1 MTEAHV
7 LSILRNRY
15 SQGQIYTRIG
25 SVLVNINP
33 YTPLPLYSQSLI
45 SRITSGSNSLAE
57 PHIYQVAFAAL
68 SALLDSG
75 KSQSIL
81 ITGESG
87 SGKTEAAKHCLRL
100 LAETAGS
107 ELAAEG
113 KILLAT
119 PLLEALGNAK
129 TVRNENSSRVGKWT
143 EVAFG
148 SNGEIIGA
156 EIKNFLLEKT
166 RVVHQAKGERNFRI
180 FYQLM
185 AHKAVLPELSLDL
198 CEQWRYLNP
207 VPLRADQETQG
218 FTDVQ
223 QAAVG
228 LSIGSWKDYLAVLA
242 AILHIGNL
250 RFQVGEKGCE
260 IERNAHFAAVCRLLG
275 VTEEL
280 LQQTLCYKTLCLAK
294 ETIHKAYTPPQ
305 AQEAADNLSKSL
317 YVSLFLHLLDSINS
331 QLTACAP
338 STASIGVLD
347 IYGFEIL
354 PCNSFE
360 QLCINYANEKL
371 QQYFVQCLF
380 KEEEDVY
387 ETEGVEFDPVA
398 FPDNLP
404 ILALI
409 EGGKGSLLY
418 LINDEITLQRGS
430 DEALLR
436 RFYGEG
442 ERNEAFKSEF
452 RSNSQFLVR
461 HYSGEVTYDI
471 SGFLAKSK
479 DQLSEDLL
487 ALLSSSTVPF
497 LPATAS
503 THMHESKKSIGIQ
516 FKEELDAL
524 LGSLADFAPH
534 FVRCI
539 KPNSLCQ
546 PLGFEGAL
554 VLHQLR
560 CLGLVEAG
568 KILQTGFPFKVEH
581 REFVRR
587 YRGIGPA
594 VRAPNP
600 KALCKRLVEA
610 VAEAEAGFRV
620 GKTMVLFGFRQHRA
634 LERLRNVAIEKTV
647 LRIQT
652 RYRQYKA
659 RKLLKELKTALPDI
673 QAGLTLRNI
682 DQIKAIL
689 LQYAHLQF
697 EMRSYV
703 QLKALCREIEG
714 QQQIDADF
722 QLVLSRQGSPEA
734 KIEELEALLA
744 QAGQLTYQSVCL
756 SQAQELLS
764 RGNSIRSARI
774 ALTRLLENSL
784 SPWELKATLSAIRGK
799 GLEQYLAGLFE
810 TAEAAVQRSERETG
824 FRQFLLTALETGALK
839 AIPPDEDF
847 KLALKQLKSA
857 LDKANLPF
865 QDPQTETVFQAVQ
878 LLYNFRQ
885 AALSQNWTQL
895 ETLLKE
901 VSSNSLLREVQ
912 DLAVARQTLAERV
925 SGAELL
931 SRLQAAVT
939 AKEISTVEMVWKQ
952 VSAMQLPVSVA
963 LQSSV
968 KTLLDWLDSLE
979 TRIEQCGSD
988 PALID
993 IILSDCAAK
1002 KIDTPAVGKLRAKK
1016 AALAGFEQAAALALN
1031 LLNLPLMRQTLQI
1044 ARQLDF
1050 TAHPLVAEINRLLYE
1065 VNEITLVRWQ
1075 YDVAVKVG
1083 DKALMLERLLALR
1096 DLQWRANSSAYE
1108 WTRYP
1113 RLRTPEDWAAK
1124 KWVGRDN
1131 LARGMLRHSKHLLP
1145 QSLSVLRSTKLE
1157 KQAVDL
1163 FKSLL
1168 TIMGDRIAH
1177 NDLVGEVLDVLLA
1190 GLRSKEIR
1198 EELYLQVMK
1207 QLTGN
1212 EDGASER
1219 KGWEVLSLCLRCFSH
1234 PALDCYLHSF
1244 IRTESPDSENLLR
1257 LMYAAQ
1263 IQPIAT
1269 EPTREWV
1276 ASHLKLSWT
1285 TGFPS
1290 VTYSPQTHPEL
1301 TNYTPRVRDF

>member
-1 MTEAHV
+1 M
-7 LSILRNRY
+7 
-15 SQGQIYTRIG
+15 
-25 SVLVNINP
+25 
-33 YTPLPLYSQSLI
+33 
-45 SRITSGSNSLAE
+45 
-57 PHIYQVAFAAL
+57 AFAAL
-68 SALLDSG
+68 AALLDSG

-148 SNGEIIGA
+148 SNGKIIGA
-156 EIKNFLLEKT
+156 QIRNFLLEKT

-185 AHKAVLPELSLDL
+185 AHKAALPELALDL

-207 VPLRADQETQG
+207 VALRDDQETQE
-218 FTDVQ
+218 FMQVE
-223 QAAVG
+223 QAALG
-228 LSIGSWKDYLAVLA
+228 LNIGCWKDYLAVLA

-250 RFQVGEKGCE
+250 RFRVSENGCE
-260 IERNAHFAAVCRLLG
+260 IEANAHLTAVCRLLG
-275 VTEEL
+275 IAENL

-294 ETIHKAYTPPQ
+294 ETIHKAYTPSQ
-305 AQEAADNLSKSL
+305 AQEAADNLAKSL
-317 YVSLFLHLLDSINS
+317 YISLFLHLLDSINS
-331 QLTACAP
+331 QLTASSS

-387 ETEGVEFDPVA
+387 ETEGVDFDPVTY
-398 FPDNLP
+398 PDNLP

-409 EGGKGSLLY
+409 EGDKGSLLY

-436 RFYGEG
+436 RFYAEG

-461 HYSGEVTYDI
+461 HYSGEVAYDI

-487 ALLSSSTVPF
+487 ALLSSSTVSF

-503 THMHESKKSIGIQ
+503 IHMHESKKSIGIQ

-524 LGSLADFAPH
+524 LGSLSDFTPH

-568 KILQTGFPFKVEH
+568 RILQNGFPFKVEH

-600 KALCKRLVEA
+600 KALCKRLLETVGDT
-610 VAEAEAGFRV
+610 GFRV
-620 GKTMVLFGFRQHRA
+620 GKTMALFGFRQHKA
-634 LERLRNVAIEKTV
+634 LERLRNEAIEKTV

-652 RYRQYKA
+652 KYRQYKA

-673 QAGLTLRNI
+673 FAGLNLHNLEE
-682 DQIKAIL
+682 IKAIL

-697 EMRSYV
+697 EMQSYI
-703 QLKALCREIEG
+703 QLKALSRKIEG
-714 QQQIDADF
+714 EKRIDADF
-722 QLVLSRQGSPEA
+722 QQVLSRQDSPEA
-734 KIEELEALLA
+734 KIEELEALLT
-744 QAGQLTYQSVCL
+744 QAGQLTYQSECI
-756 SQAQELLS
+756 SQAREVLNQ
-764 RGNSIRSARI
+764 GNSIRSARK
-774 ALTRLLENSL
+774 ALARMLENSL
-784 SPWELKATLSAIRGK
+784 SPWELKATLSDIRGK
-799 GLEQYLAGLFE
+799 GLEKYLEGLFE

-824 FRQFLLTALETGALK
+824 FRQFLLTALEAGALK

-847 KLALKQLKSA
+847 KLALEQLKSA
-857 LDKANLPF
+857 LNKAVLPF
-865 QDPQTETVFQAVQ
+865 QDPQTETVFQAAQ
-878 LLYNFRQ
+878 LLYEFRQ
-885 AALSQNWTQL
+885 AVFGQNWTRV

-901 VSSNSLLREVQ
+901 VSSNSLLREGR
-912 DLAVARQTLAERV
+912 DLAVARQILAERV
-925 SGAELL
+925 SGEELL
-931 SRLQAAVT
+931 SRLQVAVT
-939 AKEISTVEMVWKQ
+939 AKDISTVELVWQQ
-952 VSAMQLPVSVA
+952 VSALQLPVSVA
-963 LQSSV
+963 LQAAV
-968 KTLLDWLDSLE
+968 KTLLDWLDTLE
-979 TRIEQCGSD
+979 TRIEQCGAD
-988 PALID
+988 PILID
-993 IILSDCAAK
+993 MILSDCAAK
-1002 KIDTPAVGKLRAKK
+1002 KLDTPAVGKLKAKK
-1016 AALAGFEQAAALALN
+1016 AALVELEQGAALALN
-1031 LLNLPLMRQTLQI
+1031 LLSLPLMRQTLQL
-1044 ARQLDF
+1044 ARQLDL
-1050 TAHPLVAEINRLLYE
+1050 TAHPLVSEINRLLYE

-1075 YDVAVKVG
+1075 YDVAVKLG

-1096 DLQWRANSSAYE
+1096 DLQWRTNCSAYE

-1145 QSLSVLRSTKLE
+1145 QSLSILRSVKLE
-1157 KQAVDL
+1157 KQALDL

-1177 NDLVGEVLDVLLA
+1177 NDLIGEILDVVLA
-1190 GLRSKEIR
+1190 GLRNKDIR

-1212 EDGASER
+1212 EDGSSVR
-1219 KGWEVLSLCLRCFSH
+1219 RGWEMLSLCLRCFSH

-1244 IRTESPDSENLLR
+1244 IRTESPDSDSLLR
-1257 LMYAAQ
+1257 LMYASQ
-1263 IQPIAT
+1263 IQPIAN

-1276 ASHLKLSWT
+1276 ASHLKLSWM
-1285 TGFPS
+1285 TGFAP
-1290 VTYSPQTHPEL
+1290 VTYSPQSHPEL
-1301 TNYTPRVRDF
+1301 VNYTPRVRDF